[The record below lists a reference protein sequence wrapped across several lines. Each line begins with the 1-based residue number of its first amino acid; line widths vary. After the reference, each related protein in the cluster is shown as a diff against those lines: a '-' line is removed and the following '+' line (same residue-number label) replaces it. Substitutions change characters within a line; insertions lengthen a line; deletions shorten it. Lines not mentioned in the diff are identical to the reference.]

1 MRGPAQG
8 GLRHPPSLSL
18 RFAHCYAG
26 ASLRAALTRRLQTT
40 ESVTV
45 RIGRVDALGWLGF
58 LEGLADE
65 ADPIALRYFRSQ
77 DLYVKEKPNLGPVT
91 EADLAIEEKLRRQ
104 TSKAHPALGI
114 LGEEQGETA
123 GSGDTRLI
131 IDPIDATRNFV
142 RGIPIFASLLAIEE
156 ADEVVAGLVSAP
168 ALGSRWSAAR
178 GHGAFQGSRRLRVSG
193 IGELAAAQLF
203 HGSLGGVEAIHLP
216 PGLSTLVE
224 RTERQRGFGDFY
236 QHVLVAEGAGEI
248 AIDPV
253 VSAWDIAPLLI
264 LIEEAGGRATSLQ
277 GERSIYAGSFLST
290 NGLMHEEALRVLA
303 G

>member
-1 MRGPAQG
+1 M
-8 GLRHPPSLSL
+8 
-18 RFAHCYAG
+18 
-26 ASLRAALTRRLQTT
+26 
-40 ESVTV
+40 
-45 RIGRVDALGWLGF
+45 DAREWLAF
-58 LEGLADE
+58 LERLADE

-77 DLYVKEKPNLGPVT
+77 DLHVTEKPNLGPVT

-104 TSKAHPALGI
+104 TSQAHPALGI

-123 GSGDTRLI
+123 GSGETRLI
-131 IDPIDATRNFV
+131 VDPIDATRNFL
-142 RGIPIFASLLAIEE
+142 RGIPIFASLLAIEQ
-156 ADEVVAGLVSAP
+156 AGEVVAGMVSAP
-168 ALGSRWSAAR
+168 ALGTRWSAAR

-193 IGELAAAQLF
+193 IRELDAAQLF
-203 HGSLGGVEAIHLP
+203 HGSLGGVEANHLP

-248 AIDPV
+248 AIDPT
-253 VSAWDIAPLLI
+253 VSAWDIAPLLV

-277 GERSIYAGSFLST
+277 GEHSIYAGSFLST
-290 NGLMHEEALRVLA
+290 NSVVHEQALRVLA